1 MLNNIYHPRY
11 AWNLHIYCCWLCFI
25 RTLQLYSLCRT
36 INCSII
42 AQPECQ
48 VSIIRSGSWES
59 NCPFRHARWG
69 KIKGM
74 VSIPLCVTLLA
85 MTNFFLFFFPSCF
98 YHACEK
104 NTFFL
109 ILLLLLD
116 IHFYNW
122 KVLLKLGMERRH
134 SKPRGSWSINVWG
147 LYCQFIELIYPTPLD
162 SSKWFSSL

>member
-1 MLNNIYHPRY
+1 MCLKFEY
-11 AWNLHIYCCWLCFI
+11 LLFWLCFI
-25 RTLQLYSLCRT
+25 TTLQFYSFCRT

-42 AQPECQ
+42 AQPGYQ

-59 NCPFRHARWG
+59 NCPFRYAGWG

-74 VSIPLCVTLLA
+74 VSIPLCATLLA
-85 MTNFFLFFFPSCF
+85 MTNYFFVFLPIILLS
-98 YHACEK
+98 CEK
-104 NTFFL
+104 NIFFL
-109 ILLLLLD
+109 ILLLLG

-147 LYCQFIELIYPTPLD
+147 LYFQFIELIYPTPLD
-162 SSKWFSSL
+162 NSKWFSSF